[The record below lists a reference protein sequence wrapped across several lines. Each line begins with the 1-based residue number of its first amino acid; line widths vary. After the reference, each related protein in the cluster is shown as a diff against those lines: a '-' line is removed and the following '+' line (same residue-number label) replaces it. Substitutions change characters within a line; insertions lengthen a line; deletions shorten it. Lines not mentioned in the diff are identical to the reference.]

1 MSTREM
7 RTGTPP
13 RVSRTETPPGN
24 PRHRGNDINVL
35 RQDYSNILNAYKR
48 LSEKHKNALTDFRNY
63 RESRIEDLTEQREM
77 IEELKKKVVNCGKTF
92 RRLQFSVPH
101 IESLLRGEDI
111 RGLIS
116 EDTLR
121 SYQRDIT
128 GETGWAEQDAKA
140 AAARES
146 NVGLVNPRPHPR
158 PPPIPTD
165 SLVEEADNEQ
175 DGGRRHK
182 RSRHKRS
189 RHKRSRHKAKQ
200 NKTRKRKSSRTRR
213 R

>member
-146 NVGLVNPRPHPR
+146 NVGLVNPRP
-158 PPPIPTD
+158 PPIPTD